1 MIIISTLAQMK
12 SQVLSSEGGPVA
24 FSAISETGTPLGG
37 LRCAEWG
44 DLHTGGEGG
53 PLRPAATSPGQGR
66 SWGERFLD
74 RGGVGGEK
82 KKGGEEDNEQKN
94 SYIGTIIH

>member
-1 MIIISTLAQMK
+1 MQNGVICTRDPS
-12 SQVLSSEGGPVA
+12 
-24 FSAISETGTPLGG
+24 G
-37 LRCAEWG
+37 L
-44 DLHTGGEGG
+44 
-53 PLRPAATSPGQGR
+53 AATSPGQGR